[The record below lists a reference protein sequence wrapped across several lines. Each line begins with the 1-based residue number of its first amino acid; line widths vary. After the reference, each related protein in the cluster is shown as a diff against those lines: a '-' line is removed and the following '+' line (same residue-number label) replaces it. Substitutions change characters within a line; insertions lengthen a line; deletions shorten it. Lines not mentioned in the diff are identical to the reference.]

1 MKFEPIVF
9 KRNRCCVLTLVLK
22 KKWFDMIVSGEKNE
36 EYRTSRNVCA
46 QIDRWHGN
54 AMTLVE
60 SKNGSDPVRDAMV
73 VKFCCGYGKDRPTI
87 LMYATEVKIRTYAKH
102 PEWGE
107 PDEPHLVIALG
118 FPVEFES

>member
-9 KRNRCCVLTLVLK
+9 ERNRCCVLTLVLK
-22 KKWFDMIVSGEKNE
+22 KKWFDMIASGEKNE
-36 EYRTSRNVCA
+36 EYRTSRNICV
-46 QIDRWHGN
+46 QIDRWHGR

-60 SKNGSDPVRDAMV
+60 AKNGADPVRDLMV
-73 VKFCCGYGKDRPTI
+73 VKFCWGYGKDRPTL
-87 LMYATEVKIRTYAKH
+87 LMHATGVTIRTYAKH

-118 FPVEFES
+118 FPVEFAS